1 MISSTIVIILFFAV
15 LAGGVHYNVEGGG
28 KTEFFNR
35 QAVC

>member
-15 LAGGVHYNVEGGG
+15 LAGGVHYNVEGG